1 MLAAYGQ
8 PEQGSFTLFANK
20 VKDKA
25 QWNRDIWKRAGSTAA
40 QEEITGR
47 KDLRSHLC
55 PYVPF
60 PWHVEPPWAL
70 HGLFGA
76 KFCEFWSA
84 ELPLPNRT
92 HLDEVDTPPQIQTLT
107 PNLAES
113 WERFCWQSNSC
124 NSYQKI
130 NHFHLHAL
138 GLIKAWSETGGA
150 KNLSGIQ
157 SNCISNLTRSKNNW
171 KPLK

>member
-1 MLAAYGQ
+1 MASVYTILTPFAETKPVMLAAYGQ

-60 PWHVEPPWAL
+60 P
-70 HGLFGA
+70 
-76 KFCEFWSA
+76 
-84 ELPLPNRT
+84 
-92 HLDEVDTPPQIQTLT
+92 
-107 PNLAES
+107 
-113 WERFCWQSNSC
+113 
-124 NSYQKI
+124 
-130 NHFHLHAL
+130 
-138 GLIKAWSETGGA
+138 
-150 KNLSGIQ
+150 
-157 SNCISNLTRSKNNW
+157 
-171 KPLK
+171 